1 MKYWDNLDSDLKK
14 LLHDGY
20 CYLSP
25 IQDIFPLGDLYQSC
39 AFEIGDKTYAENLS
53 AHKRFIEE
61 IGVSS
66 VLLPALYALARTSMG
81 YTGEGDDEYHISRLV
96 RPGDLSEGYR
106 GHFDSHLFTLVIP
119 VQIPTNNEDNGPGSL
134 IFYPNARVE
143 PKNEFHNF
151 LGKLY
156 FKRYASE
163 TGFASL
169 ANKSYQGISDFRDS
183 RPLLFLGRQT
193 FHGNLPVATTISQN
207 RLTLLSHFFDP
218 GPSWG
223 VGQILRKIRGR

>member
-119 VQIPTNNEDNGPGSL
+119 
-134 IFYPNARVE
+134 
-143 PKNEFHNF
+143 H
-151 LGKLY
+151 
-156 FKRYASE
+156 
-163 TGFASL
+163 
-169 ANKSYQGISDFRDS
+169 
-183 RPLLFLGRQT
+183 
-193 FHGNLPVATTISQN
+193 
-207 RLTLLSHFFDP
+207 
-218 GPSWG
+218 
-223 VGQILRKIRGR
+223 